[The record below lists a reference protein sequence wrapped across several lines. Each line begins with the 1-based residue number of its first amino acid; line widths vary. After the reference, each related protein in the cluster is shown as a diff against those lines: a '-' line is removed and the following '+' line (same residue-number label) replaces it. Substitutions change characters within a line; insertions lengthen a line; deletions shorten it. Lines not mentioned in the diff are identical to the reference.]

1 LHRVLIVDDDVD
13 SAELLAI
20 LLQVTGRGETQPTRL
35 GTTAVALAVGF
46 AATIAF
52 IDLKLP
58 GTTWPDG
65 CTSIRYCRNCD
76 LIALSDEHSS

>member
-1 LHRVLIVDDDVD
+1 M
-13 SAELLAI
+13 
-20 LLQVTGRGETQPTRL
+20 LLQATGRGETQLTRL

-58 GTTWPDG
+58 DMSGYDVARRLHQHPLLQKL
-65 CTSIRYCRNCD
+65 R